1 MNILI
6 GSVIIWAAALWAL
19 ARVRRDHASEL
30 RSLWTVSL
38 DTFLFMLPRLVLGM
52 ISAGFLAL
60 LLPEAF
66 VQRFLGDSAG
76 ITGLLIASVFGALTP
91 GGPFVAFAIGASAL
105 KAGATFGA
113 LTAYVTAWCIYSIL
127 RIMSYEVP
135 MLGGRF
141 ARVRLLYSLPVPL
154 GLGLLAQLVM

>member
-6 GSVIIWAAALWAL
+6 GSVIIWAGALWAL
-19 ARVRRDHASEL
+19 ARVQRDHASEL
-30 RSLWTVSL
+30 RTVWTISL
-38 DTFLFMLPRLVLGM
+38 DTFVFMLPRLMLGL

-76 ITGLLIASVFGALTP
+76 FAGLLIASVFGALTP

-135 MLGGRF
+135 MMGGRF
-141 ARVRLLYSLPVPL
+141 TKVRLLYSLPVPVVL
-154 GLGLLAQLVM
+154 GLVAQAVM